1 MKRIGFLGA
10 YSIDNAGDQLLG
22 YAVRQA
28 LRERVPSAAHVLLSP
43 ALRGDMWRHAWTVER
58 GIDLEVRKIPA
69 DDSTDW
75 SKGLDALIIGGGELV
90 RLEPDFRP
98 FLLGEAS
105 DWDPT
110 VPAAWNAVG
119 AEKIPAYVD
128 DHRPAYRA
136 VKRCCETLAYA
147 SVRNETTA
155 RFIRK
160 CGFTGSLPI
169 VPDPTMLLS
178 LPDSERGRGDAI
190 LRAAGV
196 DTDRFLVG
204 VSVGNA
210 LRDRRA
216 RPFFEG
222 LFAELASRT
231 KGVEIVLFSF
241 GNVYCDA
248 ELQRLAQQAL
258 PVAKLLD
265 APLTALDRWR
275 VVGALDLHVCTRY
288 HAMLAAFAQDVPFVV
303 LDEYVSDVTGSSK
316 IKDFVVKAD
325 LESLYLSPFASTPP
339 RPKLAHAF
347 EVSQAQDVS
356 FRQRRELF
364 QRELA
369 VHYDE
374 LTTALGLR

>member
-28 LRERVPSAAHVLLSP
+28 LRERVPGAEHVLLSP
-43 ALRGDMWRHAWTVER
+43 ALRGDMWRHGWTVER

-69 DDSTDW
+69 DDSTGW
-75 SKGLDALIIGGGELV
+75 SKGLDALVIGGGELV

-105 DWDPT
+105 DWDPS
-110 VPAAWNAVG
+110 VPAAWNAIG

-128 DHRPAYRA
+128 EHRAAYRA

-155 RFIRK
+155 RFVGK
-160 CGFTGSLPI
+160 CGFAGPLPI

-178 LPDSERGRGDAI
+178 LPDSESGRGESI

-222 LFAELASRT
+222 LFAELASRM
-231 KGVEIVLFSF
+231 KVVEIVLFPF
-241 GNVYCDA
+241 GNVYGDP
-248 ELQRLAQQAL
+248 ELQRIAHQAMPL
-258 PVAKLLD
+258 AKLLD

-275 VVGALDLHVCTRY
+275 VIGALDLHVCTRY

-303 LDEYVSDVTGSSK
+303 LDEYVSAVTGSSK
-316 IKDFVVKAD
+316 IKDFAVKAD
-325 LESLYLSPFASTPP
+325 LETFYLSPYASTSP
-339 RPKLAHAF
+339 RPTMAQAF
-347 EVSQAQDVS
+347 EVSQAPDVS
-356 FRQRRELF
+356 FRERRELF
-364 QRELA
+364 QRDLA
-369 VHYDE
+369 AHYDALTIALE
-374 LTTALGLR
+374 LR